1 VNSRPRGT
9 LLLLLLLAGFVLPAR
24 AGGNLETVAVGKI
37 ANIAW
42 STLRLPIPWKINDQG
57 VINNCNNG
65 NLLCVG
71 GVSPITLQRA
81 IDGISAAFGTW
92 QAVPTS
98 KIAFTYTG
106 TSPATDPGA
115 DGVNLIT
122 WAASST
128 NCPTNVIAV
137 TPNFSISAPLTLTS
151 SNRDVDG
158 NGIIDFDPAIYP
170 NGTVLPAGTIYDA
183 DTAFCS
189 ASFDFVD
196 TPIDDPSYGTLDF
209 VGVGTHELG
218 HFHGLAHSTLTAPF
232 ATMFPFV
239 DNTVDWGNDARVLS
253 QDDIASTS
261 RYYPE
266 TSFAATTGTI
276 TGRVFMSDGVTP
288 AEGVSVTAYNKATGA
303 QTVQVF
309 SVSHFTNTTDI
320 AGSFRIDGLPP
331 GSYYVG
337 VDFFDGSSTAG
348 ADDGWWYNQRFNL
361 TILNGNVT
369 GANVRPIIIAR
380 SEFLSSPENAF
391 DDLADPVTVS
401 IAAAQTLNAGSII
414 INTGTPTPPTG
425 ATALN
430 LPNGAYVEVAFPAG
444 FTFPYY
450 DQSYASV
457 FVGDN
462 ANLTFGP
469 LAASNLNADTRNF
482 LGPDQTTL
490 GPVPPRIGLPFTNLD
505 PGADN
510 TGGHGGPPIDVWSK
524 FVADAVNGDR
534 MEITYLGV
542 PFIGTHRSCTAIAR
556 LFRSGRVEIQ
566 YRAWSA
572 TWGTVGLSPGGTG
585 SEPATEIDFT
595 RNLPYSGS
603 TGQAIFE
610 HFEMAQ
616 KAANGGANHF
626 RHGFDLD
633 GQLLIFTPNG
643 GGGYNVTSPDLA
655 TLPPGEIQNLRFTG
669 QTAFAWDARADA
681 VSYNV
686 YRGAL
691 GGFTDTNADG
701 AADSYGSCLDPGLT
715 SASDIDASIPS
726 GGGGYFYLITGRNPG
741 GEGPLGNAS
750 SGAPRPD
757 IAPCP

>member
-1 VNSRPRGT
+1 M
-9 LLLLLLLAGFVLPAR
+9 
-24 AGGNLETVAVGKI
+24 AGGNLETITAAGRI
-37 ANIAW
+37 ANISW
-42 STLRLPIPWKINDQG
+42 SPLRLPIPWKINDQG

-81 IDGISAAFGTW
+81 IDGMSAAFGAW

-98 KIAFTYTG
+98 KIAFTYAG
-106 TSPATDPGA
+106 TTTKTDIGN
-115 DGVNLIT
+115 DGINMIT
-122 WAASST
+122 WAASSA

-137 TPNFSISAPLTLTS
+137 TPDFSLDAPLTLTS
-151 SNRDVDG
+151 SNRDINGDG
-158 NGIIDFDPAIYP
+158 IVDFDPAVYP
-170 NGTVLPAGTIYDA
+170 NGAVLPAGTIYDA

-189 ASFDFVD
+189 VSFDFVD
-196 TPIDDPSYGTLDF
+196 TPIDDPTFKTLDF
-209 VGVGTHELG
+209 VGVATHELG
-218 HFHGLAHSTLTAPF
+218 HFHGLAHSSLTAPL
-232 ATMFPFV
+232 ATLFPFV
-239 DNTVDWGNDARVLS
+239 DATVDWGNDARVLA

-261 RYYPE
+261 RLYPE
-266 TSFAATTGTI
+266 PGFATGTGAI
-276 TGRVFMSDGVTP
+276 TGRVFLSDGSTP
-288 AEGVSVTAYNKATGA
+288 ADGVSVIAYNKATGE

-309 SVSHFTNTTDI
+309 SVSRFTNTTDL

-337 VDFFDGSSTAG
+337 VDFFDGASTSG
-348 ADDGWWYNQRFNL
+348 GDDDWWNNDRYNVTVGNS
-361 TILNGNVT
+361 NVT
-369 GANVRPIIIAR
+369 GVNTRPTIIAR

-391 DDLADPVTVS
+391 DDLADPVTVTVGAGQS
-401 IAAAQTLNAGSII
+401 LNAGSIV
-414 INTGTPTPPTG
+414 INTGTPTAPTG
-425 ATALN
+425 ATALSI
-430 LPNGAYVEVAFPAG
+430 PNGAYVQVSFPAG
-444 FTFPYY
+444 FTFPFFG
-450 DQSYASV
+450 QSYSAV
-457 FVGDN
+457 FVSDN

-469 LAASNLNADTRNF
+469 LATSSLNADTRLF
-482 LGPDQTTL
+482 LGPDPTTL

-510 TGGHGGPPIDVWSK
+510 TGGRGGPPLDVWSR

-566 YRAWSA
+566 YRAWSS

-585 SEPATEIDFT
+585 TEPFVEVDFT

-610 HFEMAQ
+610 HFELAQ
-616 KAANGGANHF
+616 PLANGGGGHF

-633 GQLLIFTPNG
+633 GQLLIFTPNA
-643 GGGYNVTSPDLA
+643 GGGYDVTSPDLA
-655 TLPPGEIQNLRFTG
+655 VRPPGEVQNLRFTG
-669 QTAFAWDARADA
+669 QITFAWDARADA
-681 VSYNV
+681 VTYNT

-691 GGFTDTNADG
+691 GSFIDANADG
-701 AADSYGSCLDPGLT
+701 AADGYGACLDPGLA
-715 SASDIDASIPS
+715 SASDNDASTPAP
-726 GGGGYFYLITGRNPG
+726 GAGYFYLVTGRNPA

-750 SGAPRPD
+750 SGAARPN
-757 IAPCP
+757 ISPCP